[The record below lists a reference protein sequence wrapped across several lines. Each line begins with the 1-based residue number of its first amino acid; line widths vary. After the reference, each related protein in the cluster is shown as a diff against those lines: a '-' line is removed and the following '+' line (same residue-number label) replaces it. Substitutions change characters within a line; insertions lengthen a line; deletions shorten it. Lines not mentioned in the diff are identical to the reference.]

1 MLKWLLIG
9 IALVIAWYILAPL
22 FTPSSLRRQP
32 GRSASGKSRRR
43 ARRKGPDL
51 EVIDGE
57 GRVIE

>member
-22 FTPSSLRRQP
+22 FTPRSLRQQP
-32 GRSASGKSRRR
+32 RRGAAGRPRRR

>member
-9 IALVIAWYILAPL
+9 IALVVAWYILAPL
-22 FTPSSLRRQP
+22 FTPSSIRRQS
-32 GRSASGKSRRR
+32 GQSDAGKSRRR

-57 GRVIE
+57 GRVIK

>member
-22 FTPSSLRRQP
+22 FTPSAVRNQPHRR
-32 GRSASGKSRRR
+32 AARRPRKR
-43 ARRKGPDL
+43 ARRKGHDL
-51 EVIDGE
+51 EVIEGE